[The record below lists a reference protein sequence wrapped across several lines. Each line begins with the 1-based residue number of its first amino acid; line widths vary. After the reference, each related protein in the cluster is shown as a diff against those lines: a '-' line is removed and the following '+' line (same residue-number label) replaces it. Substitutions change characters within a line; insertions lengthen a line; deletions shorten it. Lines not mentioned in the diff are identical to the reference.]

1 MLQNSL
7 KTVNL
12 NCASSPFFIMHVHH
26 FSSLF
31 RVNTDIVMV
40 TDVAVCLNVW
50 SAAGRQELAVQVVNA
65 EAPAVFVVS
74 VLYML
79 TAVYALPRSQMM
91 SI

>member
-12 NCASSPFFIMHVHH
+12 NCALSPFLFMHVHN
-26 FSSLF
+26 FSSLS
-31 RVNTDIVMV
+31 RPNTEIVMV

-50 SAAGRQELAVQVVNA
+50 PFAGRHLAVQIVNGK
-65 EAPAVFVVS
+65 APAVFEVS
-74 VLYML
+74 VLYMV
-79 TAVYALPRSQMM
+79 TVVYALPRSHTM